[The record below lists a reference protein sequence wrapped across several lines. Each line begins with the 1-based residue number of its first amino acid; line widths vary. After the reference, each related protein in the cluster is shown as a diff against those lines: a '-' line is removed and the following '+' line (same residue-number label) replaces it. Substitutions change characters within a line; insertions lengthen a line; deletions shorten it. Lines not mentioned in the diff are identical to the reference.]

1 MKKTSTTNI
10 LAKIFKKTPEKKV
23 KKKTKP
29 KVAKK
34 STPPKAKVV
43 KKNIPVKKT
52 KTKKVTATK
61 IKKNLKTVSKKAAP
75 EKVEIKTDNLR
86 ISKSNEVKP
95 EIKKVKKQETEKREY
110 KVKDYVVY
118 PKHGVGQ
125 ITEFKKINI
134 GGIDVETYVLKF
146 EKDKANGMVPVNK
159 QSHLRPL
166 ATINQVNKC
175 ISILKSKPK
184 IKRSMWSRRAQE
196 YEAKI
201 SSGKIYELAEVV
213 RDLNKGDDLMVD
225 QSYSERQLFEKAYER
240 ILSEFQIVMGVSLED
255 TQKKLDKALKRNL
268 EGQPKTIAAP
278 TKIKDPAADPDADS
292 VQITDTENL
301 TSGDQLQA
309 VERVLKRTRGIA
321 SYEIISEKKLIGL
334 LEPWLGTGNVTADLP
349 IPVMIDVILNPEKR
363 FNEKGLRIELSAVAP
378 GAKLDTHGR
387 WRQNLERGLQ
397 TMRILAG
404 LILMLVTIATA
415 TVIIFATRAGL
426 GTNKETVEVL
436 HLIGAHDKFIS
447 RQFERQFLTLSLLS
461 CIIGYGAAAG
471 IFHMLF
477 ILMTDMED
485 MQFYLL
491 LLGVPFLSIL
501 MTWLIIR
508 NFVIRTLAKAL

>member
-10 LAKIFKKTPEKKV
+10 LAKIFKKTPEKKI
-23 KKKTKP
+23 KKKTKV
-29 KVAKK
+29 KVVKK
-34 STPPKAKVV
+34 STAPKAKVV
-43 KKNIPVKKT
+43 KKT
-52 KTKKVTATK
+52 KATKIAITK

-95 EIKKVKKQETEKREY
+95 EIKKVKKQETEKKEY

-268 EGQPKTIAAP
+268 EGQAKAAIAAP
-278 TKIKDPAADPDADS
+278 TKTAEPSETEAEP
-292 VQITDTENL
+292 ITDTE
-301 TSGDQLQA
+301 D
-309 VERVLKRTRGIA
+309 
-321 SYEIISEKKLIGL
+321 
-334 LEPWLGTGNVTADLP
+334 
-349 IPVMIDVILNPEKR
+349 
-363 FNEKGLRIELSAVAP
+363 
-378 GAKLDTHGR
+378 
-387 WRQNLERGLQ
+387 
-397 TMRILAG
+397 
-404 LILMLVTIATA
+404 
-415 TVIIFATRAGL
+415 
-426 GTNKETVEVL
+426 
-436 HLIGAHDKFIS
+436 
-447 RQFERQFLTLSLLS
+447 
-461 CIIGYGAAAG
+461 
-471 IFHMLF
+471 
-477 ILMTDMED
+477 
-485 MQFYLL
+485 
-491 LLGVPFLSIL
+491 
-501 MTWLIIR
+501 
-508 NFVIRTLAKAL
+508 